1 MLMDQGY
8 ELGKDRDRPRRSR
21 CLATANRQGFAFR
34 SEVEVRHGQRPCLR
48 HANTRVP
55 QQPHDDAVMVRAV
68 RAEKRTVLVGTQE
81 VVRTLGAWRRLDR
94 AHGIASK
101 GAIDSHEEPGLLEV
115 REEDTQR
122 PDHPSHGRGPREMA
136 VASMESHFPCRQE
149 ELEVSRSEIAY
160 ATWSEPV
167 AEAPKRIQVLASCRV
182 GATSPAEMRVEA
194 LKEPLSGHAFLK
206 TIYAIESISGTDGVS
221 LRPRSYACAGC
232 GFFVSQVSLRPLRYL
247 V

>member
-1 MLMDQGY
+1 
-8 ELGKDRDRPRRSR
+8 
-21 CLATANRQGFAFR
+21 
-34 SEVEVRHGQRPCLR
+34 
-48 HANTRVP
+48 
-55 QQPHDDAVMVRAV
+55 
-68 RAEKRTVLVGTQE
+68 
-81 VVRTLGAWRRLDR
+81 
-94 AHGIASK
+94 
-101 GAIDSHEEPGLLEV
+101 
-115 REEDTQR
+115 
-122 PDHPSHGRGPREMA
+122 MA